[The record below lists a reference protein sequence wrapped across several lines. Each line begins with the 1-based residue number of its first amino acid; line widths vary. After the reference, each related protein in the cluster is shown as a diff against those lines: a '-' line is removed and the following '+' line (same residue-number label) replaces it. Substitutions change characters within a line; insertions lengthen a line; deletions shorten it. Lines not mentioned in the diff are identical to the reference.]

1 MLKVLSTPFP
11 RLEHHAYL
19 CGHFS
24 AYPDPCA
31 DSVLTQGEQAGLFS
45 VTESLHLRIDAVGE
59 HKITINKRYG

>member
-24 AYPDPCA
+24 AYPDPCV
-31 DSVLTQGEQAGLFS
+31 DSIPTQGEQAGLFS
-45 VTESLHLRIDAVGE
+45 VNPRIDAVGE
-59 HKITINKRYG
+59 RKTTINKRYG